1 MKQLLFKSF
10 LLSPEIVHFF
20 SYYVLSSPVNYLT
33 YKMVTF
39 KLLECLGYLQVWV
52 ICQVCFCWLLF
63 LLIMGHIFM
72 FLKKFSLK
80 KLYSRQ
86 FQAEKRR
93 LNTNIFLLRLVLYF
107 QDTASKP
114 FSLPGGQDGNWL
126 SDSSK
131 NQVAVRLSQN

>member
-20 SYYVLSSPVNYLT
+20 SYYILSSPVNYLT

-39 KLLECLGYLQVWV
+39 MLLECLGYL
-52 ICQVCFCWLLF
+52 QVCFCWLLF

-72 FLKKFSLK
+72 FFKKFSLK

-86 FQAEKRR
+86 FQAVKRR
-93 LNTNIFLLRLVLYF
+93 LNTNIFLLRFVLYF

-114 FSLPGGQDGNWL
+114 FSLSGGQDGNWL

-131 NQVAVRLSQN
+131 NQVRVRLSQN